1 MKLESNRKLI
11 KHTKRGKK
19 MKYNYLIVGAGLFG
33 AVFAHEAK
41 KAGKSVLV
49 IDKRPHIAG
58 NIDTE
63 EIDGIQVHK
72 YGAHIFHTSNKRVW
86 DYVQQFAEFN
96 RYTNS
101 PVARYKDE
109 LYNMPFVAAILG
121 ALFVGVGAGLCVRAG
136 GAPGGDDAFAM
147 SVCKVMSWDIR
158 IAYLISDVS
167 VLLISASY
175 IDIKRLALSLLTVIL
190 SGQIVGIFQK
200 KKAR

>member
-1 MKLESNRKLI
+1 MFFKHWFNISPAWSGFFLNLI
-11 KHTKRGKK
+11 CYLLGWRVLGKSFIA
-19 MKYNYLIVGAGLFG
+19 YSAVAGLGFS
-33 AVFAHEAK
+33 FF
-41 KAGKSVLV
+41 
-49 IDKRPHIAG
+49 
-58 NIDTE
+58 
-63 EIDGIQVHK
+63 
-72 YGAHIFHTSNKRVW
+72 YFIFE
-86 DYVQQFAEFN
+86 QF
-96 RYTNS
+96 
-101 PVARYKDE
+101 PPIWPE

-147 SVCKVMSWDIR
+147 SVCKLMSWDIR

-200 KKAR
+200 KKTSQA